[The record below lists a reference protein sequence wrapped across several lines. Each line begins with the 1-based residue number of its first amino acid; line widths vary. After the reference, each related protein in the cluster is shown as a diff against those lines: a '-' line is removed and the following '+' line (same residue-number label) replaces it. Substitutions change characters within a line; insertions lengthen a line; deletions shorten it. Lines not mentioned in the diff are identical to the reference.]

1 MSVDAEPDDPV
12 VSAAAHPTSCELFE
26 SGKLRDLET
35 RLVRRFSPP
44 LRPEHVQRCLVETVM
59 RFEDAPVRAYL
70 PVLIER
76 AAITQLEA
84 SVLACSGQHQPS
96 SHVH

>member
-1 MSVDAEPDDPV
+1 MTPNRTILS
-12 VSAAAHPTSCELFE
+12 SAAAHPTSCELFE

-35 RLVRRFSPP
+35 RLLRRFSPP

-76 AAITQLEA
+76 AAVTQLEA
-84 SVLACSGQHQPS
+84 SVLACSRPAPPS
-96 SHVH
+96 TRGH